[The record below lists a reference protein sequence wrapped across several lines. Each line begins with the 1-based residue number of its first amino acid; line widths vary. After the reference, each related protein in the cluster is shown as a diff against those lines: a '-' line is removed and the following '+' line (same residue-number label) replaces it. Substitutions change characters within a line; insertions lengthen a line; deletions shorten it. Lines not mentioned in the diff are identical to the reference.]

1 MISSI
6 NPAAFLSS
14 SRCADSFLF
23 RQRRFSLCQPEY
35 SSRTVLPMGHLL
47 LPFNVRKT
55 STLDYPFNPHSFVR
69 ASAGARSLYR
79 NAVATDSN
87 GADFSNG
94 KSVRKPIDGIQD
106 STRLGPWSDYKVE
119 HAAALERRPSG
130 VPTLPFIK

>member
-1 MISSI
+1 MSARIFFQNGVTNGPSSTPFQCAK
-6 NPAAFLSS
+6 NFHVGLS
-14 SRCADSFLF
+14 
-23 RQRRFSLCQPEY
+23 
-35 SSRTVLPMGHLL
+35 V
-47 LPFNVRKT
+47 
-55 STLDYPFNPHSFVR
+55 NPHSFVR